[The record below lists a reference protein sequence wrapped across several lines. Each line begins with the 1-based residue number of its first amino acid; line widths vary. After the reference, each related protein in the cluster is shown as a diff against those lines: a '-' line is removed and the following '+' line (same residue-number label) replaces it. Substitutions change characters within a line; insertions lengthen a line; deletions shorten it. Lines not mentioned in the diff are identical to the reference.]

1 MNADR
6 YPESGIDSEVLL
18 SQEFTILTK
27 EDEQWLSSYGV
38 DNTWTKDPEQFKSLN
53 DTVNLGSFR
62 LNEPENREK
71 RQDVISARRD
81 FLKSIGLSAKII
93 DAYQTE
99 YPALIPLDTFIGTQR
114 VLHPLGIAAARLIN
128 AYPAAIN
135 YAPESVREKMAN
147 YTSLG
152 IDAAKLIN
160 AMPAAI
166 NYAPDSVREKM
177 ANYTSLGIE
186 AVKLINA
193 YPAAI
198 GLAPDSV
205 REKMANYTSLG
216 IDAAKLVNAVPAA
229 IGLAPKSVR
238 KKMAFLRSSAKLL
251 KWDHSAE
258 ELVNTYPAL
267 INFNIKKLAVLH
279 RIAATYLD
287 LSSATSSPN
296 DLRSFLITPLEKY
309 IIAASNLEEGQ
320 RVSLK
325 ELLQKAQSIKLGS
338 SERKKLASE
347 IAPSLGR
354 IGIKYEAYREK
365 K

>member
-198 GLAPDSV
+198 
-205 REKMANYTSLG
+205 NY
-216 IDAAKLVNAVPAA
+216 
-229 IGLAPKSVR
+229 APK
-238 KKMAFLRSSAKLL
+238 
-251 KWDHSAE
+251 
-258 ELVNTYPAL
+258 
-267 INFNIKKLAVLH
+267 
-279 RIAATYLD
+279 
-287 LSSATSSPN
+287 
-296 DLRSFLITPLEKY
+296 
-309 IIAASNLEEGQ
+309 
-320 RVSLK
+320 
-325 ELLQKAQSIKLGS
+325 
-338 SERKKLASE
+338 
-347 IAPSLGR
+347 
-354 IGIKYEAYREK
+354 
-365 K
+365 